1 MVNEEMVEA
10 KGNET
15 LPLTGDGGAYKIGQI
30 GRTHGVKGE
39 VTFSFT
45 DDVWDRAEAEY
56 LFLRVDGI
64 LVPFFLEEY
73 RFRSDTTALLKFL
86 DYDSANDVQ
95 FLVGCE
101 VFFPFALTP
110 ERSDEDEYT
119 WRYFTGF
126 SLIDEKAGRIGT
138 IDSVDDSTE
147 NVLFRVGELL
157 IPAAEAWIKDINHRE
172 RTISMSLPE
181 GLLDL

>member
-1 MVNEEMVEA
+1 MIKDDEV
-10 KGNET
+10 
-15 LPLTGDGGAYKIGQI
+15 YKIGQI

-39 VTFSFT
+39 VTLSFT

-56 LFLRVDGI
+56 LFLRVDGL

-95 FLVGCE
+95 FMLGCD
-101 VFFPFALTP
+101 VFFPHALTP
-110 ERSDEDEYT
+110 EASEEDEYT

-126 SLIDEKAGRIGT
+126 SLFDEKAGLIGT
-138 IDSVDDSTE
+138 IDHVDDTTQ
-147 NVLFRVGELL
+147 NVLFQVGQRL
-157 IPAAEAWIKDINHRE
+157 IPAAEAWIKDINHKE
-172 RTISMSLPE
+172 RTVRMELPE
-181 GLLDL
+181 GLLEL

>member
-1 MVNEEMVEA
+1 MVNEV
-10 KGNET
+10 
-15 LPLTGDGGAYKIGQI
+15 YKIGQI
-30 GRTHGVKGE
+30 GRTHGVRGE

-86 DYDSANDVQ
+86 DYDSATDVQ
-95 FLVGCE
+95 FLVGCD
-101 VFFPFALTP
+101 VFFPQALTP
-110 ERSDEDEYT
+110 EPDEEKEYT

-126 SLIDEKAGRIGT
+126 TLFDNKAGLIGQ
-138 IDSVDDSTE
+138 IDAVDESTR
-147 NVLFRVGELL
+147 NVLFRIGKHL
-157 IPAAEAWIKDINHRE
+157 IPAADEWVTDINHKE
-172 RTISMSLPE
+172 RTIRMDLPE

>member
-1 MVNEEMVEA
+1 MIKEDEV
-10 KGNET
+10 
-15 LPLTGDGGAYKIGQI
+15 YKIGQI

-39 VTFSFT
+39 VTLSFT

-95 FLVGCE
+95 FLVGCD
-101 VFFPFALTP
+101 VFFPHALTP
-110 ERSDEDEYT
+110 EASEEDEYT

-138 IDSVDDSTE
+138 IDSVDDSTQ
-147 NVLFRVGELL
+147 NILFQVGKQL
-157 IPAAEAWIKDINHRE
+157 IPAAEAWIKDINHKE

>member
-1 MVNEEMVEA
+1 MISDSEV
-10 KGNET
+10 
-15 LPLTGDGGAYKIGQI
+15 YKIGQI

-73 RFRSDTTALLKFL
+73 RFRSDSMALVKFL
-86 DYDSANDVQ
+86 DYDSADDVQ
-95 FLVGCE
+95 FLIGCE
-101 VFFPFALTP
+101 VFFPHAFTP
-110 ERSDEDEYT
+110 EADETAEYT

-126 SLIDEKAGRIGT
+126 TLYDEKAGFIGT
-138 IDSVDDSTE
+138 IDYVDETTQ
-147 NVLFRVGELL
+147 NVLFGVGECL
-157 IPAAEAWIKDINHRE
+157 IPAAEEWIKDINHKE
-172 RTISMSLPE
+172 RTIHMALPE
-181 GLLDL
+181 GLLEL

>member
-1 MVNEEMVEA
+1 MLEAQSNER
-10 KGNET
+10 
-15 LPLTGDGGAYKIGQI
+15 LPLKGDGGAYRIGQI

-39 VTFSFT
+39 VTFNFT

-56 LFLRVDGI
+56 LFIRVEGI

-101 VFFPFALTP
+101 VFFPHALTP
-110 ERSDEDEYT
+110 EAEEGAEYT

-126 SLIDEKAGRIGT
+126 TLHDEKTGCIGT
-138 IDSVDDSTE
+138 IDRVDDSTQ
-147 NVLFRVGELL
+147 NVLFQVGERF
-157 IPAAEAWIKDINHRE
+157 IPAAEDWITDINHKE
-172 RTISMSLPE
+172 RTISMELPD
-181 GLLDL
+181 GLLNL

>member
-1 MVNEEMVEA
+1 MIREDDV
-10 KGNET
+10 
-15 LPLTGDGGAYKIGQI
+15 YKIGFI

-39 VTFSFT
+39 VSLNFT
-45 DDVWDRAEAEY
+45 DDVWDRAESPY

-73 RFRSDTTALLKFL
+73 RFRSDSTALVKFL

-95 FLVGCE
+95 FMVGSD
-101 VFFPFALTP
+101 VLFPHSLTP
-110 ERSDEDEYT
+110 EIDESTDYT

-126 SLIDEKAGRIGT
+126 SLYDETAGLVGT
-138 IDSVDDSTE
+138 IDYVDSSTQ
-147 NVLFRVGELL
+147 NVLFQVGDRL
-157 IPAAEAWIKDINHRE
+157 IPAAEAWIKDIDHKE
-172 RTISMSLPE
+172 RAIYITLPE

>member
-1 MVNEEMVEA
+1 MISEDSV
-10 KGNET
+10 
-15 LPLTGDGGAYKIGQI
+15 YKIGQL
-30 GRTHGVKGE
+30 GKPHGYRGE
-39 VTFSFT
+39 ITFSFT
-45 DDVWDRAEAEY
+45 TDVWDRVEADY
-56 LFLRVDGI
+56 LILMLDGI

>member
-1 MVNEEMVEA
+1 MITEQEV
-10 KGNET
+10 
-15 LPLTGDGGAYKIGQI
+15 YRIGQI

-56 LFLRVDGI
+56 LFLRVDGL

-73 RFRSDTTALLKFL
+73 RFRSDSTALVKFL

-95 FLVGCE
+95 FLIGCE
-101 VFFPFALTP
+101 VFFPHALTP
-110 ERSDEDEYT
+110 EMGEDEKYT

-126 SLIDEKAGRIGT
+126 ALFDEEAGLIGN
-138 IDSVDDSTE
+138 IDSVDESTQ
-147 NVLFRVGELL
+147 NILFQVGTHL
-157 IPAAEAWIKDINHRE
+157 IPAAEEWITEINHKE
-172 RTISMSLPE
+172 RTIHMALPE
-181 GLLDL
+181 GLLEIES

>member
-1 MVNEEMVEA
+1 MTDDEV
-10 KGNET
+10 
-15 LPLTGDGGAYKIGQI
+15 YKIGHI
-30 GRTHGVKGE
+30 GRTHGIRGE
-39 VTFSFT
+39 VTLQFT

-56 LFLRVDGI
+56 LFLRVDGL

-73 RFRSDTTALLKFL
+73 RFRSDTTALVKFL
-86 DYDSANDVQ
+86 GYDTADDVQ
-95 FLVGCE
+95 FMPGCD
-101 VFFPFALTP
+101 VLFPYALTP
-110 ERSDEDEYT
+110 EPGEDDEYT

-126 SLIDEKAGRIGT
+126 SLFDEKAGRIGT

-157 IPAAEAWIKDINHRE
+157 IPAAEAWIKEINHRE